1 VPFTPQKNLERKD
14 IIMKNLFIILLS
26 IMCLVMVSGNAFA
39 GSADAD
45 AQAGASITT
54 IDQSH
59 SKIYNRQFVTTGIT
73 PIPGTNGFFTAPTP
87 DSSFRQVQDLIFYLT
102 GDPEALS
109 VHLTEGALE
118 NLAKGGDVEANV
130 QVIRAE
136 LAKAKADEDGTK
148 WLTISYIAPV
158 VKDGKLIGVR
168 KEKLD
173 VGAFADGEAD
183 DGDTN
188 SFMVIGRVGLK
199 AMYAGF
205 DHLQITS
212 EGAHRKV
219 KASGWGVGTYTVG
232 GSISDSGKTSGLVG
246 GGLGYA
252 SNETGTE
259 DQPWIQGN
267 VGMSK

>member
-1 VPFTPQKNLERKD
+1 
-14 IIMKNLFIILLS
+14 MKNLFIILS
-26 IMCLVMVSGNAFA
+26 IMCLVVVGASNVFA
-39 GSADAD
+39 DTEAEAK
-45 AQAGASITT
+45 AKAGAELTQ
-54 IDQSH
+54 IDNSVTN
-59 SKIYNRQFVTTGIT
+59 SKVYNRQFVNAGIT

-87 DSSFRQVQDLIFYLT
+87 DSSFRMAKELIFYLT

-109 VHLTEGALE
+109 VRLTEGALE
-118 NLAKGGDVEANV
+118 NLAKGGDVDANV
-130 QVIRAE
+130 QVIRAA
-136 LAKAKADEDGTK
+136 LATAKADDDGVK
-148 WLTISYIAPV
+148 WLTISYIAPI
-158 VKDGKLIGVR
+158 VKDGKLTGVR
-168 KEKLD
+168 KED
-173 VGAFADGEAD
+173 ISVGAMADGEAD

-212 EGAHRKV
+212 EGAHRAV
-219 KASGWGVGTYTVG
+219 EASGFGIGTYTVG

-259 DQPWIQGN
+259 DRPWIQGV